1 MTITA
6 RQNNLTLNED
16 WTTIYQTFK
25 NADFKSYDF
34 ENIRRVIIDYI
45 RENYPEDFN
54 DYIESSEYMALV
66 DAIAFMGQS
75 LSFRIDLASRENFI
89 ELAER
94 KESVLR
100 LARMLSYNA
109 KRNIT
114 SEGLLKFD
122 TITTTEDIVDSNGR
136 NLAQQVV
143 IWNDPSNINWN
154 EQFLL
159 ILNSAMSDNTEFGRS
174 QGTSTIQGIKTDQY
188 RFRTFNTDIPLFS
201 FNKSVA
207 GRRMIFEIVSTAFK
221 GAEKIYE
228 EDPVPGNQLAFVYR
242 NDGKGPAS
250 ANNGFFFLFKQGSL
264 EVADFS
270 VDIPTSNEVVSVDAE
285 GINNTDVWLY
295 KLDANAGQTEK
306 WTQVPSLT
314 GNNIAY
320 NSLINGTRNFYNV
333 VTKENDKIDLVFAD
347 GVYGNLPQGNFRVY
361 YRVSNGLS
369 YSIPPSDMR
378 GISIDIPYLNSRG
391 VRHTLTVTMGLKY
404 TVSNSTESEDI
415 DTIRNNAP
423 AIYYTQNRM
432 VTGEDYNLAPLS
444 SSQNVL
450 KVKSINRSS
459 VGISRNFD
467 LIDASGKYSTVDIFS
482 DDGYIYKN
490 ESETTLT
497 FKFTSKTDILNFVRN
512 SVEPYFSN
520 PDTYNFYLTKYSRI
534 IFIDDTSRWNQ
545 ITSDTNLSTGYFYNS
560 ISATE
565 ILKTGVYTNSTL
577 KYLTNNALIKFI
589 PEEGKAF
596 NKKNQML
603 NESLI
608 PELERKYYI
617 WTKVINVVGDGTNSG
632 RGQLSNGRGPVS
644 FTEVIPS
651 GAIASRIVPK
661 FVSNLSPTLENQIA
675 NLVFTDLNFGL
686 RYDTPSLSWKIIT
699 QSNLNLI
706 DDFSLGKTGDLTGSN
721 LDSSWIISFVKQIDR
736 YVVRIR
742 KMEYVFGSIRKT
754 KFFFDDNQKVYDS
767 ALNRT
772 VKDQVKVLG
781 INAQANSQESLI
793 EDQPFEISDS
803 IVYEDGY
810 TSADEIKLAFND
822 SDDDG
827 VIDDPER
834 FVRIVG
840 EDQDLSYIFFE
851 KIVDSTGSQIYKYFD
866 NINETIL
873 LRQRET
879 QENVND
885 YVDGQLIYFYDVDES
900 VVKQVNRSTNTFN
913 INNSYRANIGRAGLK
928 FQYIH
933 HADPSN
939 RINPASS
946 NIIDIYLLTKT
957 YDTDFRNY
965 LAGSISRPEVPTTDS
980 LRIEFGANLNL
991 IKSISDEIVFHPAKY
1006 RVLFGDLAEPRFR
1019 VTFKVV
1025 KNPSVVTNDNDLKV
1039 QIINAIDRF
1048 FDVKNWD
1055 FGDRFYASEMITYVI
1070 TQVSPEISNMVMV
1083 PNQADQVFGSLL
1095 EIQSGEDEI
1104 LISGATVDDIEIVS
1118 SISAAELNINPN
1130 NVITTT

>member
-1 MTITA
+1 MTLTA

-109 KRNIT
+109 KRNIAA
-114 SEGLLKFD
+114 EGLLKFD
-122 TITTTEDIVDSNGR
+122 TITTTEDIIDSNGR

-159 ILNSAMSDNTEFGRS
+159 ILNAAMSDNTEFGRS
-174 QGTSTIQGIKTDQY
+174 QGTDTIQGIKTDQY
-188 RFRTFNTDIPLFS
+188 RFRTFNTDIPIFS
-201 FNKSVA
+201 FSKPVA
-207 GRRMIFEIVSTAFK
+207 GRRMLFEISSTSFK

-228 EDPVPGNQLAFVYR
+228 EDPVPGNQLGFVYR
-242 NDGKGPAS
+242 NDGKGPS
-250 ANNGFFFLFKQGSL
+250 SSNNGFFLLFKQGSL

-270 VDIPTSNEVVSVDAE
+270 VDIPTSNEIVSIDAE
-285 GINNTDVWLY
+285 GINNSDVWLY
-295 KLDANAGQTEK
+295 KLDSTSSQTEK
-306 WTQVPSLT
+306 WVQVSSLT

-333 VTKENDKIDLVFAD
+333 VTKENDKVDLVFAD
-347 GVYGNLPQGNFRVY
+347 GVYGNLPQGSFRVY
-361 YRVSNGLS
+361 YRVSNGLN
-369 YSIPPSDMR
+369 YSIAPSDMR
-378 GISIDIPYLNSRG
+378 GISIDIPYLNAKG

-404 TVSNSTESEDI
+404 TVSNSTASEDI
-415 DTIRNNAP
+415 DSIRNNAP
-423 AIYYTQNRM
+423 ATYYTQNRM
-432 VTGEDYNLAPLS
+432 ITGEDYNLAPLS
-444 SSQNVL
+444 SSQNIL

-490 ESETTLT
+490 EAETMLS
-497 FKFTSKTDILNFVRN
+497 FKFTTKTEILNFIRN

-520 PDTYNFYLTKYSRI
+520 PDVYNYYLTKYPKI
-534 IFIDDTSRWNQ
+534 VFIDDTSRWNQ
-545 ITSDTNLSTGYFYNS
+545 ITTDINLSTGYFYNS
-560 ISATE
+560 ISVTE
-565 ILKTGVYTNSTL
+565 LLKTGVYTNSTL
-577 KYLTNNALIKFI
+577 KYLTNNALIKFV

-596 NKKNQML
+596 NKNNEML
-603 NESLI
+603 IESSI

-617 WTKVINVVGDGTNSG
+617 WTKVISVAGDGTNSG
-632 RGQLSNGRGPVS
+632 RGTLASGEGPIRFS
-644 FTEVIPS
+644 EVIPS
-651 GAIASRIVPK
+651 GAVASRIVPK
-661 FVSNLSPTLENQIA
+661 FVSNLPSDLETQIS
-675 NLVFTDLNFGL
+675 NLVFSDLNFGL
-686 RYDTPSLSWKIIT
+686 RYDTATLTWKIIT
-699 QSNLNLI
+699 QANLNLI

-721 LDSSWIISFVKQIDR
+721 LDASWVVSFVKRIDR

-742 KMEYVFGSIRKT
+742 RMEYIFGSVRKN
-754 KFFFDDNQKVYDS
+754 KFYFDDNQKIYDS
-767 ALNRT
+767 AQNRT

-781 INAQANSQESLI
+781 INREAGSQNTLI
-793 EDQPFEISDS
+793 IDQPFEISES

-810 TSADEIKLAFND
+810 KSVNEIKLAFND

-834 FVRIVG
+834 FIRIVG
-840 EDQDLSYIFFE
+840 EDQSLSYIFFE
-851 KIVDSTGSQIYKYFD
+851 KVVDSTGTEIYRYFD
-866 NINETIL
+866 NTNDTII
-873 LRQRET
+873 LREKET

-885 YVDGQLIYFYDVDES
+885 YVDGQLIYFYSIDES
-900 VVKQVNRSTNTFN
+900 VIKQVNRSTNTFN
-913 INNSYRANIGRAGLK
+913 INNNYRANIGRPNLK
-928 FQYIH
+928 FQYVH
-933 HADPSN
+933 YADPDN

-965 LAGSISRPEVPTTDS
+965 LAGAAQQPGIPTTDS
-980 LRIEFGANLNL
+980 LRIEFGSNLNL

-1006 RVLFGDLAEPRFR
+1006 RILFGDLAEPKFR
-1019 VTFKVV
+1019 VTFKIV
-1025 KNPSVVTNDNDLKV
+1025 KNPSIVTNDNDLKV

-1048 FDVKNWD
+1048 FDIKNWD

-1095 EIQSGEDEI
+1095 EIQSAEDEI
-1104 LISGATVDDIEIVS
+1104 LVSGATVDDIEIVS

-1130 NVITTT
+1130 NVITST